1 MEEENKENIN
11 WLEIMIERQALP
23 EEVREGTNT
32 EFCQKLGI
40 AHSTYYYQA
49 SKPENQKRIIDL
61 SIQNARKYA
70 PTVLDNLGQRA
81 KTDNKATEMYLKF
94 ILQLA
99 ENLNLNPE
107 LPFLFKIV
115 KDDGN
120 TRKNSETIP
129 ETI

>member
-23 EEVREGTNT
+23 EEVREGKNT

-49 SKPENQKRIIDL
+49 SRPENQKRIIDL